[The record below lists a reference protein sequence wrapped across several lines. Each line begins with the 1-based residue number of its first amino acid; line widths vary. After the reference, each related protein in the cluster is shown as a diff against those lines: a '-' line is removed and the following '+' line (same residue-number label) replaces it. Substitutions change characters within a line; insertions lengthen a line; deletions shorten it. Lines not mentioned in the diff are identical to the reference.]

1 VGRAERTALVGEP
14 ADDLPE
20 GPSFLAKL
28 ADSFSG
34 GSGGGSRSP
43 SLGNLDEEIP
53 FCGVFAELEHHTLHG
68 RHGQP
73 ESFGD
78 LAVGWS
84 FEVVGPTDFIASLF
98 GGLGFL
104 KEGGEFRAAGHL

>member
-1 VGRAERTALVGEP
+1 MSRAERTALVGEP

-28 ADSFSG
+28 ADAFSG
-34 GSGGGSRSP
+34 GRGGGSRSP
-43 SLGNLDEEIP
+43 SFGNLNEEIP
-53 FCGVFAELEHHTLHG
+53 FRGVFAELEHHTLHG

-78 LAVGWS
+78 LAVGLS

-104 KEGGEFRAAGHL
+104 KGLLSRICG